1 MTGCARRGYDAGKKI
16 NETRRHLA
24 VDVLGL
30 LLSVLVTA
38 ASTQDRGAA
47 EPLLWNLWRAF
58 PLCLLGHDHRHER
71 PPRPLTR
78 HDISAAS
85 GNVCPG
91 DTRVKPVVIAS
102 ASQCGCELRR

>member
-38 ASTQDRGAA
+38 AYPPQHYCRVRKRPPWRYAA
-47 EPLLWNLWRAF
+47 EAL
-58 PLCLLGHDHRHER
+58 
-71 PPRPLTR
+71 
-78 HDISAAS
+78 
-85 GNVCPG
+85 G
-91 DTRVKPVVIAS
+91 DTVSLAVR
-102 ASQCGCELRR
+102 LRAEEARPINAVTGRGSLPRMA